1 MFLVEFFFTH
11 LKAPE
16 TPYFIDLLNK
26 IIYNKPL
33 KFDLFFALHWTFSI
47 NLPYFW
53 EKFPCKTITLDKAI
67 SRTQIT

>member
-1 MFLVEFFFTH
+1 MFLVEFFLTH

-16 TPYFIDLLNK
+16 TPYFIGLLNK
-26 IIYNKPL
+26 LIYDNSI
-33 KFDLFFALHWTFSI
+33 KFVLFFALHWTFSI

-53 EKFPCKTITLDKAI
+53 ENIPFETITLDKAI

>member
-1 MFLVEFFFTH
+1 MFLVEFFLTH

-16 TPYFIDLLNK
+16 TPCFIDLLK
-26 IIYNKPL
+26 IIIYNKPI
-33 KFDLFFALHWTFSI
+33 KSYLFLAIHWTFSI

-53 EKFPCKTITLDKAI
+53 EKFSFETITLDKAI